1 MERLAELTF
10 FLSLKLN
17 KNPVFMGNKNS
28 VHLVYCVKSFLTKK
42 DKTKLNT
49 QGWLED
55 LISFPPINYK
65 ILVFTGL

>member
-49 QGWLED
+49 QG
-55 LISFPPINYK
+55 
-65 ILVFTGL
+65 